1 MIKKIL
7 KKIGKN
13 SIISQKEI
21 ASAAHEKRNAVLK
34 LSSEIISKNT
44 NKIIEANKED
54 LLLANKAGLKE
65 SYIDRLLLDSKRIST
80 IAESLISIST
90 LPDPLSG
97 KITKWERPNGLIISK
112 QPTPLGVLGIIY
124 ESRPNVTVD
133 AAALCIKS
141 GNSVILRCGSDS
153 YNSCYILSEL
163 IRDAL
168 QQCNLSKDIIQ
179 LIPSKDR
186 DAVDYMLKMSNVID
200 VIIPRGGKSLV
211 EKVQKNARVPV
222 FSHLEGICHIYV
234 DQFAELEKS
243 CSVVINGKMRRTG
256 ICGATE
262 TLLVNEHIAKK
273 FLPKICSELNE
284 KGCKIVGD
292 EVTKSIVPY
301 IDLAIEE
308 DWSTEYLAP
317 KISIKVVGDVYDA
330 IEHIQKFGTQ
340 HTDAIMTEN
349 EEIAKVFTNAVDSAI
364 VLVNASTQF
373 ADGGEFGLGAEIG
386 ISTGKLHARGPVGAA
401 QLTSFKNIEHQIRTN
416 VSLSY
421 FKRKFLDD

>member
-65 SYIDRLLLDSKRIST
+65 SYIDRLLLDSKRISA
-80 IAESLISIST
+80 ISESLISIST

-97 KITKWERPNGLIISK
+97 KITKWERPNGLVISK

-168 QQCNLSKDIIQ
+168 QQCNFSKDIIQ

-186 DAVDYMLKMSNVID
+186 EAVDYMLKMSNVID

-284 KGCKIVGD
+284 KGCEIVGD

-330 IEHIQKFGTQ
+330 IEHIQTFGTQ

-401 QLTSFKNIEHQIRTN
+401 QLTSFKYVVHGNGQIRP
-416 VSLSY
+416 
-421 FKRKFLDD
+421 

>member
-21 ASAAHEKRNAVLK
+21 ASATHEKRNAVLN

-65 SYIDRLLLDSKRIST
+65 SYIDRLLLDSKRISA

-97 KITKWERPNGLIISK
+97 KITKWERPNGLVISK

-284 KGCKIVGD
+284 KGCEIVGD

-330 IEHIQKFGTQ
+330 IEHIQTFGTQ

-401 QLTSFKNIEHQIRTN
+401 QLTSFKYVVHGNGQIRP
-416 VSLSY
+416 
-421 FKRKFLDD
+421 

>member
-1 MIKKIL
+1 MIKTIL

-21 ASAAHEKRNAVLK
+21 ASAAHERRNAVLK

-65 SYIDRLLLDSKRIST
+65 SYIDRLLLDSKRISA
-80 IAESLISIST
+80 ISESLISIST

-97 KITKWERPNGLIISK
+97 KITKWERPNGLVISK

-401 QLTSFKNIEHQIRTN
+401 QLTSFKYVVHGNGQIRP
-416 VSLSY
+416 
-421 FKRKFLDD
+421 

>member
-65 SYIDRLLLDSKRIST
+65 SYIDRLLLDSKRISA
-80 IAESLISIST
+80 ISESLISIST

-97 KITKWERPNGLIISK
+97 KITKWERPNGLVISK

-211 EKVQKNARVPV
+211 KKVQKNARVPV

-284 KGCKIVGD
+284 KGCEIVGD

-401 QLTSFKNIEHQIRTN
+401 QLTSFKYVVHGNGQIRH
-416 VSLSY
+416 
-421 FKRKFLDD
+421 

>member
-21 ASAAHEKRNAVLK
+21 ASAAHENRNAVLK

-65 SYIDRLLLDSKRIST
+65 SYIDRLLLDSKRISA
-80 IAESLISIST
+80 ISESLISIST

-284 KGCKIVGD
+284 KGCEIVGD

-401 QLTSFKNIEHQIRTN
+401 QLTSFKYVVHGNGQIRP
-416 VSLSY
+416 
-421 FKRKFLDD
+421 

>member
-65 SYIDRLLLDSKRIST
+65 SYIDRLLLDSKRISA
-80 IAESLISIST
+80 ISESLISIST

-284 KGCKIVGD
+284 KGCEIVGD

-349 EEIAKVFTNAVDSAI
+349 EEIAKVFTNVVDSAI

-401 QLTSFKNIEHQIRTN
+401 QLTSFKYVVHGNGQIRN
-416 VSLSY
+416 
-421 FKRKFLDD
+421 

>member
-65 SYIDRLLLDSKRIST
+65 SYIDRLLLDSKRISA

-97 KITKWERPNGLIISK
+97 KITKWERPNGLVISK

-330 IEHIQKFGTQ
+330 IEHIQTFGTQ

-401 QLTSFKNIEHQIRTN
+401 QLTSFKYVVHGNGQIRP
-416 VSLSY
+416 
-421 FKRKFLDD
+421 

>member
-1 MIKKIL
+1 MIKTIL

-65 SYIDRLLLDSKRIST
+65 SYIDRLLLDSKRISA
-80 IAESLISIST
+80 ISESLISIST

-97 KITKWERPNGLIISK
+97 KITKWERPNGLVISK

-163 IRDAL
+163 VRDAL

-186 DAVDYMLKMSNVID
+186 EAVDYMLKMSNVID

-284 KGCKIVGD
+284 KGCEIVGD

-301 IDLAIEE
+301 IDPAIEE

-330 IEHIQKFGTQ
+330 IEHIQTFGTQ

-401 QLTSFKNIEHQIRTN
+401 QLTSFKYVVHGNGQIRP
-416 VSLSY
+416 
-421 FKRKFLDD
+421 

>member
-1 MIKKIL
+1 MIKTIL

-44 NKIIEANKED
+44 KKIIEANKED

-65 SYIDRLLLDSKRIST
+65 SYIDRLLLDSKRISA
-80 IAESLISIST
+80 ISESLISIST

-97 KITKWERPNGLIISK
+97 KITKWERPNGLVISK

-284 KGCKIVGD
+284 KGCEIVGD

-301 IDLAIEE
+301 IDPAIEE

-401 QLTSFKNIEHQIRTN
+401 QLTSFKYVVHGNGQIRP
-416 VSLSY
+416 
-421 FKRKFLDD
+421 

>member
-21 ASAAHEKRNAVLK
+21 ASAAHENRNAVLK

-44 NKIIEANKED
+44 KKIIEANKED

-186 DAVDYMLKMSNVID
+186 EAVDYMLKMSNVID

-292 EVTKSIVPY
+292 ELTKSIVPF

-401 QLTSFKNIEHQIRTN
+401 QLTSFKYVVHGNGQIRP
-416 VSLSY
+416 
-421 FKRKFLDD
+421 

>member
-90 LPDPLSG
+90 LPDPLTG

-186 DAVDYMLKMSNVID
+186 EAVDYMLKMSNVID

-401 QLTSFKNIEHQIRTN
+401 QLTSFKYVVHGNGQIRP
-416 VSLSY
+416 
-421 FKRKFLDD
+421 

>member
-1 MIKKIL
+1 MIKTIL
-7 KKIGKN
+7 KNIGKN

-21 ASAAHEKRNAVLK
+21 ASAAHENRNAVLK

-44 NKIIEANKED
+44 KKIIEANKED

-262 TLLVNEHIAKK
+262 TLLVNENIAKK

-284 KGCKIVGD
+284 KGCEIVGD

-330 IEHIQKFGTQ
+330 IEHIQTFGTQ

-401 QLTSFKNIEHQIRTN
+401 QLTSFKYVVHGNGQIRP
-416 VSLSY
+416 
-421 FKRKFLDD
+421 

>member
-21 ASAAHEKRNAVLK
+21 ASAAHENRNAVLK

-292 EVTKSIVPY
+292 ELTKSIVPY

-401 QLTSFKNIEHQIRTN
+401 QLTSFKYVVHGNGQIRP
-416 VSLSY
+416 
-421 FKRKFLDD
+421 

>member
-97 KITKWERPNGLIISK
+97 KITKWERPNGLVISK

-186 DAVDYMLKMSNVID
+186 EAVDYMLKMSNVID

-284 KGCKIVGD
+284 KGCEIVGD

-301 IDLAIEE
+301 IDPAIEE

-330 IEHIQKFGTQ
+330 IEHIQTFGTQ

-401 QLTSFKNIEHQIRTN
+401 QLTSFKYVVHGNGQIRP
-416 VSLSY
+416 
-421 FKRKFLDD
+421 

>member
-21 ASAAHEKRNAVLK
+21 ASAAHENRNAVLK

-80 IAESLISIST
+80 IVESLISIST

-186 DAVDYMLKMSNVID
+186 EAVDYMLKMSNVID

-243 CSVVINGKMRRTG
+243 CSVVFNGKMRRTG

-273 FLPKICSELNE
+273 FLPKICSKLNE

-292 EVTKSIVPY
+292 KITKSIVPY

-401 QLTSFKNIEHQIRTN
+401 QLTSFKYVVHGNGQIRH
-416 VSLSY
+416 
-421 FKRKFLDD
+421 

>member
-1 MIKKIL
+1 MIKTIL

-65 SYIDRLLLDSKRIST
+65 SYIDRLLLDSKRISA

-90 LPDPLSG
+90 LPDPLTG

-168 QQCNLSKDIIQ
+168 QQCNFSKDIIQ

-186 DAVDYMLKMSNVID
+186 EAVDYMLKMSNVID

-401 QLTSFKNIEHQIRTN
+401 QLTSFKYVVHGNGQIRP
-416 VSLSY
+416 
-421 FKRKFLDD
+421 

>member
-1 MIKKIL
+1 MIKTIL

-65 SYIDRLLLDSKRIST
+65 SYIDRLLLDSKRISA
-80 IAESLISIST
+80 ISESLISIST

-97 KITKWERPNGLIISK
+97 KITKWERPNGLVISK

-284 KGCKIVGD
+284 KGCEIVGD

-401 QLTSFKNIEHQIRTN
+401 QLTSFKYVVHGNGQIRH
-416 VSLSY
+416 
-421 FKRKFLDD
+421 

>member
-44 NKIIEANKED
+44 KKIIEANKED

-65 SYIDRLLLDSKRIST
+65 SYIDRLLLDSKRISA
-80 IAESLISIST
+80 ISESLISIST

-97 KITKWERPNGLIISK
+97 KITKWERPNGLVISK

-186 DAVDYMLKMSNVID
+186 EAVDYMLKMSNVID

-330 IEHIQKFGTQ
+330 IEHIQTFGTQ

-401 QLTSFKNIEHQIRTN
+401 QLTSFKYVVHGNGQIRP
-416 VSLSY
+416 
-421 FKRKFLDD
+421 

>member
-1 MIKKIL
+1 MIKTIL

-292 EVTKSIVPY
+292 ELTKSIVPY

-401 QLTSFKNIEHQIRTN
+401 QLTSFKYVVHGNGQIRP
-416 VSLSY
+416 
-421 FKRKFLDD
+421 

>member
-65 SYIDRLLLDSKRIST
+65 SYIDRLLLDSKRISA

-168 QQCNLSKDIIQ
+168 QQCNFSKDIIQ

-186 DAVDYMLKMSNVID
+186 EAVDFMLKMSNVID

-330 IEHIQKFGTQ
+330 IEHIQTFGTQ

-401 QLTSFKNIEHQIRTN
+401 QLTSFKYVVHGNGQIRP
-416 VSLSY
+416 
-421 FKRKFLDD
+421 

>member
-44 NKIIEANKED
+44 KKIIEANKED

-65 SYIDRLLLDSKRIST
+65 SYIDRLLLDSKRISA
-80 IAESLISIST
+80 ISESLISIST

-222 FSHLEGICHIYV
+222 FSHIEGICHIYV

-284 KGCKIVGD
+284 KGCEIVGD

-401 QLTSFKNIEHQIRTN
+401 QLTSFKYVVHGNGQIRP
-416 VSLSY
+416 
-421 FKRKFLDD
+421 

>member
-65 SYIDRLLLDSKRIST
+65 SYIDRLLLDSKRISA

-97 KITKWERPNGLIISK
+97 KITKWERPNGLVISK

-168 QQCNLSKDIIQ
+168 KQCNLSKDIIQ

-284 KGCKIVGD
+284 KGCEIVGD

-401 QLTSFKNIEHQIRTN
+401 QLTSFKYVVHGNGQIRN
-416 VSLSY
+416 
-421 FKRKFLDD
+421 

>member
-21 ASAAHEKRNAVLK
+21 ASAAHENRNAVLK

-97 KITKWERPNGLIISK
+97 KITKWERPNGLVISK

-168 QQCNLSKDIIQ
+168 QQCNFSKDIIQ

-186 DAVDYMLKMSNVID
+186 EAVDFMLKMSNVID

-243 CSVVINGKMRRTG
+243 CSVVINAKMRRTG

-330 IEHIQKFGTQ
+330 IEHIQTFGTQ

-401 QLTSFKNIEHQIRTN
+401 QLTSFKYVVHGNGQIRP
-416 VSLSY
+416 
-421 FKRKFLDD
+421 

>member
-21 ASAAHEKRNAVLK
+21 ASAAHENRNAVLK

-44 NKIIEANKED
+44 KKIIEANKED

-65 SYIDRLLLDSKRIST
+65 SYIDRLLLDSKRISA
-80 IAESLISIST
+80 ISESLISIST

-97 KITKWERPNGLIISK
+97 KITKWERPNGLVISK

-292 EVTKSIVPY
+292 ELTKSIVPY

-330 IEHIQKFGTQ
+330 IEHIQTFGTQ

-401 QLTSFKNIEHQIRTN
+401 QLTSFKYVVHGNGQIRH
-416 VSLSY
+416 
-421 FKRKFLDD
+421 

>member
-7 KKIGKN
+7 KKIGEN

-21 ASAAHEKRNAVLK
+21 ASAAHENRNAVLK

-44 NKIIEANKED
+44 NKIIDANKED

-65 SYIDRLLLDSKRIST
+65 SYIDRLLLDSKRISA
-80 IAESLISIST
+80 IAESLISIIT

-133 AAALCIKS
+133 SAALCIKS

-168 QQCNLSKDIIQ
+168 QQCNFSKDIIQ

-330 IEHIQKFGTQ
+330 IKHIQTFGTQ

-349 EEIAKVFTNAVDSAI
+349 EEIAKVFTNAVDSSI

-401 QLTSFKNIEHQIRTN
+401 QLTSFKYVVHGNGQIRH
-416 VSLSY
+416 
-421 FKRKFLDD
+421 

>member
-1 MIKKIL
+1 MN
-7 KKIGKN
+7 N

-21 ASAAHEKRNAVLK
+21 ASAAHENRNAVLK

-44 NKIIEANKED
+44 KKIIEANKED
-54 LLLANKAGLKE
+54 LFLANKAGLKE

-186 DAVDYMLKMSNVID
+186 EAVDYMLKMSNVID

-292 EVTKSIVPY
+292 ELTKSIVPY

-401 QLTSFKNIEHQIRTN
+401 QLTSFKYVVHGNGQIRP
-416 VSLSY
+416 
-421 FKRKFLDD
+421 

>member
-65 SYIDRLLLDSKRIST
+65 SYIDRLLLDSKRISA
-80 IAESLISIST
+80 ISESLISIST

-97 KITKWERPNGLIISK
+97 KITKWERPNGLVISK

-292 EVTKSIVPY
+292 ELTKSIVPY

-330 IEHIQKFGTQ
+330 IEHIQTFGTQ

-401 QLTSFKNIEHQIRTN
+401 QLTSFKYVVHGNGQIRH
-416 VSLSY
+416 
-421 FKRKFLDD
+421 

>member
-1 MIKKIL
+1 MIKTIL

-21 ASAAHEKRNAVLK
+21 ASAAHENRNAVLK

-80 IAESLISIST
+80 IAESLIGIST

-186 DAVDYMLKMSNVID
+186 EAVDYMLKMSNVID

-292 EVTKSIVPY
+292 ELTKSIVPY

-401 QLTSFKNIEHQIRTN
+401 QLTSFKYVVHGNGQIRP
-416 VSLSY
+416 
-421 FKRKFLDD
+421 

>member
-65 SYIDRLLLDSKRIST
+65 SYIDRLLLDSKRISA

-284 KGCKIVGD
+284 KGCEIVGD

-301 IDLAIEE
+301 IDPAIEE

-330 IEHIQKFGTQ
+330 IEHIQTFGTQ

-401 QLTSFKNIEHQIRTN
+401 QLTSFKYVVHGNGQIRP
-416 VSLSY
+416 
-421 FKRKFLDD
+421 

>member
-1 MIKKIL
+1 MIKTIL

-21 ASAAHEKRNAVLK
+21 ASAAHKKRNAVLK

-65 SYIDRLLLDSKRIST
+65 SYIDRLLLDSKRISA

-97 KITKWERPNGLIISK
+97 KIKKWERPNGLVISK

-284 KGCKIVGD
+284 KGCEIVGD

-330 IEHIQKFGTQ
+330 IEHIQTFGTQ

-401 QLTSFKNIEHQIRTN
+401 QLTSFKYVVHGNGQIRP
-416 VSLSY
+416 
-421 FKRKFLDD
+421 

>member
-44 NKIIEANKED
+44 KKIIEANKED

-65 SYIDRLLLDSKRIST
+65 SYIDRLLLDSKRISA
-80 IAESLISIST
+80 ISESLISIST

-97 KITKWERPNGLIISK
+97 KITKWERPNGLVISK

-292 EVTKSIVPY
+292 KVTKSIVPY

-330 IEHIQKFGTQ
+330 IEHIQTFGTQ

-401 QLTSFKNIEHQIRTN
+401 QLTSFKYVVHGNGQIRP
-416 VSLSY
+416 
-421 FKRKFLDD
+421 

>member
-65 SYIDRLLLDSKRIST
+65 SYIDRLLLDSKRISA
-80 IAESLISIST
+80 ISESLISIST

-97 KITKWERPNGLIISK
+97 KITKWERPNGLVISK

-292 EVTKSIVPY
+292 ELTKSIVPY

-330 IEHIQKFGTQ
+330 IEHIQTFGTQ

-401 QLTSFKNIEHQIRTN
+401 QLTSFKYVVHGNGQIRP
-416 VSLSY
+416 
-421 FKRKFLDD
+421 

>member
-21 ASAAHEKRNAVLK
+21 ASAAHERRNAVLK

-292 EVTKSIVPY
+292 ELTKSIVPY

-330 IEHIQKFGTQ
+330 IEHIQTFGTQ

-401 QLTSFKNIEHQIRTN
+401 QLTSFKYVVHGNGQIRP
-416 VSLSY
+416 
-421 FKRKFLDD
+421 

>member
-1 MIKKIL
+1 MIQTIL

-34 LSSEIISKNT
+34 LSSEIIRKNT

-186 DAVDYMLKMSNVID
+186 EAVDYMLKMSNVID

-292 EVTKSIVPY
+292 ELTKSIVPY

-401 QLTSFKNIEHQIRTN
+401 QLTSFKYVVHGNGQIRP
-416 VSLSY
+416 
-421 FKRKFLDD
+421 

>member
-1 MIKKIL
+1 MIKTIL

-21 ASAAHEKRNAVLK
+21 ASAAHENRNAVLK

-44 NKIIEANKED
+44 NRIIEANKED

-65 SYIDRLLLDSKRIST
+65 SYIDRLLLDSKRISA

-168 QQCNLSKDIIQ
+168 QQCNFSKDIIQ

-401 QLTSFKNIEHQIRTN
+401 QLTSFKYVVHGNGQIRH
-416 VSLSY
+416 
-421 FKRKFLDD
+421 

>member
-65 SYIDRLLLDSKRIST
+65 SYIDRLLLDSKRISA
-80 IAESLISIST
+80 ISESLISIST

-401 QLTSFKNIEHQIRTN
+401 QLTSFKYVVHGNGQIRP
-416 VSLSY
+416 
-421 FKRKFLDD
+421 

>member
-1 MIKKIL
+1 MIKTIL

-21 ASAAHEKRNAVLK
+21 ASAAHENRNAVLK

-44 NKIIEANKED
+44 KKIIEANKED

-273 FLPKICSELNE
+273 FLPKICSELNQ

-292 EVTKSIVPY
+292 ELTKSIVPY

-401 QLTSFKNIEHQIRTN
+401 QLTSFKYVVHGNGQIRP
-416 VSLSY
+416 
-421 FKRKFLDD
+421 